1 MIQIISWKMKPRFF
15 VGKPVY
21 SNAIFPNE
29 FYIRV
34 RKHTSN
40 TGLQKN
46 TKLEKRKTAEQEDN
60 INMSM
65 TYLFLNEAR

>member
-1 MIQIISWKMKPRFF
+1 MRFF
-15 VGKPVY
+15 RMNFTFV
-21 SNAIFPNE
+21 FE
-29 FYIRV
+29 
-34 RKHTSN
+34 KHASN

-65 TYLFLNEAR
+65 TYLFLNEER